1 MRGGEGESV
10 REERKP
16 REGEREKREERQKK
30 KKKGRT
36 GEKTTSRRQSRTGE
50 ELRKE
55 TEIRYAAKAPNC
67 SNLGA
72 RFMAAIQLFPDYKAT
87 VTTYQHKAVSG
98 L

>member
-1 MRGGEGESV
+1 L
-10 REERKP
+10 
-16 REGEREKREERQKK
+16 KR
-30 KKKGRT
+30 
-36 GEKTTSRRQSRTGE
+36 RRFIKSTIRCLPQEVVFSS
-50 ELRKE
+50 KE
-55 TEIRYAAKAPNC
+55 TEIRFAAKAPNC